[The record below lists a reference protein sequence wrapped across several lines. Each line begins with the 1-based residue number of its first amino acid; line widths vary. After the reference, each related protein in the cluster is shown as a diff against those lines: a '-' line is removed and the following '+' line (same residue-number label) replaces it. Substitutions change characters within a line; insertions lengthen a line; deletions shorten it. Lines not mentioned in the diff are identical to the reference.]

1 MSDAVDRRFRL
12 ALLILSGVGIAVAT
26 YLVYIH
32 YAGIKPICAVSGGCE
47 LVQKSKWSEF
57 LGIPVADIGLAGYIG
72 IFASLLIFK
81 GELNR
86 LVPMGLILVGFAFT
100 CYLKYAEF
108 FLVKAV
114 CIWCVASALIM
125 LALAIVSVWRYVR
138 APVAV
143 TPSSGSGDEVVA
155 EA

>member
-1 MSDAVDRRFRL
+1 MSDALDRKLRL
-12 ALLILSGVGIAVAT
+12 TLLILSGVGIGVAT
-26 YLVYIH
+26 YLVYVH

-47 LVQKSKWSEF
+47 LVQKSKWSVF
-57 LGIPVADIGLAGYIG
+57 LGIPVANIGLAGYIA
-72 IFASLLIFK
+72 IFGSLLIFK

-86 LVPMGLILVGFAFT
+86 LVPMGIILIGFAFT

-114 CIWCVASALIM
+114 CIWCVASAVIM
-125 LALAIVSVWRYVR
+125 LLLSIVSVWRYVR
-138 APVAV
+138 APVA
-143 TPSSGSGDEVVA
+143 TPTPPEDPAVL

>member
-1 MSDAVDRRFRL
+1 MSDALDRRLRL
-12 ALLILSGVGIAVAT
+12 TLLILSGLGIGVAT
-26 YLVYIH
+26 YLVYVH

-57 LGIPVADIGLAGYIG
+57 LGIPVADIGLGGYIA
-72 IFASLLIFK
+72 IFGSLLIFK

-86 LVPMGLILVGFAFT
+86 LVPMGIILAGFAFT

-114 CIWCVASALIM
+114 CIWCMVSAVIM
-125 LALAIVSVWRYVR
+125 LALSIVSVWRYVR
-138 APVAV
+138 APVADAPPPPEDPAV
-143 TPSSGSGDEVVA
+143 LGA
-155 EA
+155 

>member
-1 MSDAVDRRFRL
+1 MSDALDRKLRL
-12 ALLILSGVGIAVAT
+12 TLLILSGVGIGVAT
-26 YLVYIH
+26 YLVYVH

-47 LVQKSKWSEF
+47 LVQKSKWSVF
-57 LGIPVADIGLAGYIG
+57 LGIPVANIGLAGYIA
-72 IFASLLIFK
+72 IFGSLLIFK

-86 LVPMGLILVGFAFT
+86 LVPMGIILIGFAFT

-114 CIWCVASALIM
+114 CIWCVASAVIM
-125 LALAIVSVWRYVR
+125 LLLSIVSVWRYVR
-138 APVAV
+138 APVA
-143 TPSSGSGDEVVA
+143 PAAPPNDEAIA

>member
-1 MSDAVDRRFRL
+1 MSDALDRRLRL
-12 ALLILSGVGIAVAT
+12 TLLVLSGLGIGVAT
-26 YLVYIH
+26 YLVYVH

-57 LGIPVADIGLAGYIG
+57 LGIPVADIGLGGYIA
-72 IFASLLIFK
+72 IFGSLLIFK

-86 LVPMGLILVGFAFT
+86 LVPMGIILAGFAFT

-114 CIWCVASALIM
+114 CIWCMVSAVIM
-125 LALAIVSVWRYVR
+125 LALSIVSVWRYVR
-138 APVAV
+138 APVAAAPPPPEDPAV
-143 TPSSGSGDEVVA
+143 LGA
-155 EA
+155 

>member
-1 MSDAVDRRFRL
+1 VSDAVDRKFRI

-26 YLVYIH
+26 YLVYVH

-57 LGIPVADIGLAGYIG
+57 LGIPVANIGLAGYLG
-72 IFASLLIFK
+72 IFGSLLFFK

-86 LVPMGLILVGFAFT
+86 LVPMALILVGFAFT

-114 CIWCVASALIM
+114 CIWCVFSAVIM
-125 LALAIVSVWRYVR
+125 LLLSIVSVWRYVR
-138 APVAV
+138 APVSV
-143 TPSSGSGDEVVA
+143 TPASGDEAVA

>member
-1 MSDAVDRRFRL
+1 MSDALDRKLRL
-12 ALLILSGVGIAVAT
+12 TLLILSGVGIGVAT
-26 YLVYIH
+26 YLVYVH

-47 LVQKSKWSEF
+47 LVQKSKWSVF
-57 LGIPVADIGLAGYIG
+57 LGIPVANIGLAGYIAVFG
-72 IFASLLIFK
+72 SLLIFK

-86 LVPMGLILVGFAFT
+86 LVPMGIILIGFAFT

-114 CIWCVASALIM
+114 CIWCVASAVIM
-125 LALAIVSVWRYVR
+125 LLLSIVSVWRYVR
-138 APVAV
+138 APVATSAPPEDPAV
-143 TPSSGSGDEVVA
+143 L